1 MHNGEC
7 IPDVFLWALV
17 CMSCLFA
24 MLPSTT
30 DKKKE
35 KLFLSLATGVKLA
48 EWKQTHWL
56 SSRFFSKAERL
67 CNCQQHR
74 AKNIINFWIHP
85 GTGELFPSTQWFPP
99 RRLDANMCTHRN
111 PLNCR
116 HLKISHT
123 HTHTPVYS
131 PVSHKHTYRHWLHLW
146 KCISGEFQ
154 PAWVCKTASRL
165 PLITSQT
172 IIGEWSN
179 YFLLPMGNT
188 GGYKLKMIPT
198 HGLDSR
204 LQSNSP
210 LPCVTAY
217 HCAITMSEKIV
228 HLTLPPPSH
237 KILVI
242 YHHVVFLLPQCK
254 GKKKTRIGWVWLKF
268 LASY

>member
-123 HTHTPVYS
+123 HTHTS
-131 PVSHKHTYRHWLHLW
+131 IFTSL
-146 KCISGEFQ
+146 
-154 PAWVCKTASRL
+154 
-165 PLITSQT
+165 SQT
-172 IIGEWSN
+172 HIQTLTAPVKVHFGGISASLSVQNSIPLAFN
-179 YFLLPMGNT
+179 YKPDHNRWMEQLF
-188 GGYKLKMIPT
+188 PT
-198 HGLDSR
+198 SHGQYGR
-204 LQSNSP
+204 LQIEDDSYTWPRFPPAVKFPSALCNSLSLCNNNVWENSAP
-210 LPCVTAY
+210 DASPA
-217 HCAITMSEKIV
+217 
-228 HLTLPPPSH
+228 
-237 KILVI
+237 
-242 YHHVVFLLPQCK
+242 LPQDSCYLSSCCVPAPSVQRQ
-254 GKKKTRIGWVWLKF
+254 KKNRIGWVWLKF